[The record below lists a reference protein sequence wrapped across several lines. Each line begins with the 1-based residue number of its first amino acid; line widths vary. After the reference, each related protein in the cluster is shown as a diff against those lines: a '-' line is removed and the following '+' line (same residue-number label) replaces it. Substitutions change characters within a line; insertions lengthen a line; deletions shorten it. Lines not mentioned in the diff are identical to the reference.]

1 MEVRPEIAETVRMIL
16 REQVRIS
23 TDVDTLAE
31 DADLFRAG
39 LTSHAS
45 VNLML
50 ALESVFDVEFPD
62 EMLKRSTFETIG
74 SICEAVAELQENEVA
89 A

>member
-1 MEVRPEIAETVRMIL
+1 VDVRPEIAESVRKIL

-23 TDVDTLAE
+23 TDVDALPE

-50 ALESVFDVEFPD
+50 ALESVFDIEFPD
-62 EMLKRSTFETIG
+62 EMLKRSTFETIA
-74 SICEAVAELQENEVA
+74 SICEAVARLQESEMA

>member
-1 MEVRPEIAETVRMIL
+1 MEVRPEIAENVRRIL

-23 TDVDTLAE
+23 TDVDALPE
-31 DADLFRAG
+31 DGDLFRAG

-50 ALESVFDVEFPD
+50 ALESVFDIEFPD
-62 EMLKRSTFETIG
+62 EMLKRSTFETIA
-74 SICEAVAELQENEVA
+74 SICDAVAQLQESEVA